1 MSTTHSTDWT
11 GVPMTSKTALPKES
25 IPVKGA
31 RVVFLKKAT
40 IRGAVVS
47 GYFKLAEG
55 AVVKPYAGKQR
66 IEVEC
71 LWFGCKPPST
81 WMNITL
87 LSKPEF
93 NDNYTGEVV
102 WDIRDW

>member
-1 MSTTHSTDWT
+1 MATTYNTDWT
-11 GVPMTSKTALPKES
+11 SIPLLSKTASPKKHIS
-25 IPVKGA
+25 VRNA
-31 RVVFLKKAT
+31 LVVFFKKAT
-40 IRGAVVS
+40 IRNAVVS

-55 AVVKPYAGKQR
+55 ADVKTYAGKQR

-71 LWFGCKPPST
+71 LWFGRKPRTT

-102 WDIRDW
+102 WDIRD

>member
-1 MSTTHSTDWT
+1 MPTYSTDWT
-11 GVPMTSKTALPKES
+11 GVPKTSKTAKEQGHT
-25 IPVKGA
+25 PVRNA
-31 RVVFLKKAT
+31 RVVYLKKAT

-55 AVVKPYAGKQR
+55 AVIKTYGGKQR

-71 LWFGCKPPST
+71 LWFGRKPPSS

-93 NDNYTGEVV
+93 IDNYTGEVV
-102 WDIRDW
+102 WDIRD

>member
-1 MSTTHSTDWT
+1 MATTYNTDWT
-11 GVPMTSKTALPKES
+11 GVPMLSKKASPKT
-25 IPVKGA
+25 PLNVRDA
-31 RVVFLKKAT
+31 RVVYLKKAT
-40 IRGAVVS
+40 IRKAVVS

-55 AVVKPYAGKQR
+55 AEVKPYAGKQR

-71 LWFGCKPPST
+71 LWFGRKPPST

-93 NDNYTGEVV
+93 NDHYTGEVV
-102 WDIRDW
+102 WDIRD

>member
-1 MSTTHSTDWT
+1 MPTYNTDWT
-11 GVPMTSKTALPKES
+11 GVPMLSKTATPKEHRQ
-25 IPVKGA
+25 VTNA
-31 RVVFLKKAT
+31 RVVYLKKAT
-40 IRGAVVS
+40 IRLATVS

-71 LWFGCKPPST
+71 LWFGRKPPST

-93 NDNYTGEVV
+93 IDNHTGDVV
-102 WDIRDW
+102 WDIRD